1 MAGEVTLQHLLHEEV
16 ALLRDFLALLQRE
29 QKTLMDGDIDR
40 LSPLASEKSALF
52 GRLAAL
58 GDTRNKALA
67 ALALAPDRVG
77 VEAWLAAHPGEAA
90 SRKAWAELLALTLQA
105 RELNRVNGNLI
116 NTRLANN
123 QQALTTLLAAANQA
137 ALYGPDGQT
146 TPIGGG
152 RSLGS
157 Y

>member
-1 MAGEVTLQHLLHEEV
+1 MAGEVKLQNLLHEEV

-29 QKTLMDGDIDR
+29 QQTLTDGDIDR
-40 LSPLASEKSALF
+40 LLPLASEKSALF
-52 GRLAAL
+52 GRLATLSEA
-58 GDTRNKALA
+58 RNKSLVAQSLP
-67 ALALAPDRVG
+67 PDRAG
-77 VEAWLAAHPGEAA
+77 VDAWLAAHPDAA
-90 SRKAWAELLALTLQA
+90 SARKLWAELLAMTLEA
-105 RELNRVNGNLI
+105 RELNRVNGSLI

-146 TPIGGG
+146 TPIGSG